1 MSAGALEGRR
11 ILIVEDDYLVGET
24 LSEFLSSAGATVTGV
39 IGWVEEAVAFA
50 SNPLH
55 AFDTAILD
63 LNLHGTYSYPVADIL
78 IARDIG
84 FVFATGYGPGTV
96 SPPYDRYPRCTKP
109 FSRAA
114 LIDALQLAMPAGR

>member
-1 MSAGALEGRR
+1 
-11 ILIVEDDYLVGET
+11 
-24 LSEFLSSAGATVTGV
+24 V
-39 IGWVEEAVAFA
+39 IGWVEEAVTFA

-55 AFDTAILD
+55 TFDMAILD
-63 LNLHGTYSYPVADIL
+63 LNLHGTYSYPVADVL

-84 FVFATGYGPGTV
+84 FVFATGYGAGTV
-96 SPPYDRYPRCTKP
+96 SPPYLRYPRCTKP